1 MTAKNGRQ
9 SASARAETAPDKNGF
24 SLISDE
30 KLIELYAAMVKS
42 RMLAKH
48 AAALKKRGVVA
59 GDLNAS
65 VGREAAVAGVAVDLL
80 PEDTLSPS
88 QWDFVSSFIKGMTL
102 DGMFSHLGAGNE
114 HSHWPAKLRFDPK
127 ANVIVPAPNL
137 GARLDMACG
146 VALVHRTAKNGKIVV
161 VTCGDAADTVESWR
175 DPIRFAGF
183 HELPMVFVWHNDG
196 EDEREIRMPQGRSGD
211 SPIKDSRP
219 QCSSHH
225 CGRQGRRGCV
235 PGSERIDPSR
245 PKWPRSD
252 THRVQRRGERL
263 EWVDTGGARP
273 HRQDGGVPHPQGP
286 VQRRGKAEDHRG
298 LQPRPGRRYPIPY
311 PLVQDLS
318 AWRRCVR
325 I

>member
-114 HSHWPAKLRFDPK
+114 HSNWPAKLRFDPK

-211 SPIKDSRP
+211 SPSKTADRNVPAIIVD
-219 QCSSHH
+219 
-225 CGRQGRRGCV
+225 GRDAVAVYRVASEAIQRARSGRGPTLIECKGAENGLN
-235 PGSERIDPSR
+235 GSI
-245 PKWPRSD
+245 
-252 THRVQRRGERL
+252 RGEHDPIVRMEAYL
-263 EWVDTGGARP
+263 TRKGLFSA
-273 HRQDGGVPHPQGP
+273 
-286 VQRRGKAEDHRG
+286 AEKRKITAAFN
-298 LQPRPGRRYPIPY
+298 R
-311 PLVQDLS
+311 DLD
-318 AWRRCVR
+318 AATRFLTR
-325 I
+325 